1 MTDPHNA
8 VLRHTPG
15 ISAHVMVSKTHRG
28 AGDTSVDHWSL
39 GDGTWLTHGRYRG
52 LSVSSGRD
60 HRTDSS
66 ARMITVAVLTPG
78 TWSLISHG
86 TPVTGRAGEPTL
98 IVLDQSS
105 AFDFRGPGTG
115 SAIALHMTHAR
126 LTLSIETI
134 HQGIEHLRP
143 ALPLYPL
150 VQNHVQ
156 QLGVIAAGAPAILP
170 ELAPSTCAL
179 VRSLLISAA
188 DTASVADSAH
198 PLVTTIERYIDTNL
212 DSLELTADTI
222 AAAHNISPRQLYKIW
237 PAANGTLAGHITTRR
252 LERARTTL
260 LTHRHLTIAAV
271 ARRHGFTQPTHFTH
285 KFREVF
291 GTTPTQWRR
300 RHDVEQEPNRSSV
313 PAGP

>member
-1 MTDPHNA
+1 
-8 VLRHTPG
+8 
-15 ISAHVMVSKTHRG
+15 
-28 AGDTSVDHWSL
+28 
-39 GDGTWLTHGRYRG
+39 
-52 LSVSSGRD
+52 
-60 HRTDSS
+60 
-66 ARMITVAVLTPG
+66 MITVAVLTPG
-78 TWSLISHG
+78 DWSLTTHG
-86 TPVTGRAGEPTL
+86 TPVAQRPGEPTL
-98 IVLDQSS
+98 IALDQSS
-105 AFDFRGPGTG
+105 TFDFRGPGTG

-134 HQGIEHLRP
+134 HQGIEHMHP
-143 ALPLYPL
+143 TLPLYPL
-150 VQNHVQ
+150 VENHLQ
-156 QLGVIAAGAPAILP
+156 QLGVIAAGAPSILP
-170 ELAPSTCAL
+170 ELSPSTGAL

-188 DTASVADSAH
+188 DTAT
-198 PLVTTIERYIDTNL
+198 VTDTTHSLIRTIERYIDTNL

-237 PAANGTLAGHITTRR
+237 PATNGTLAGHITIRR

-300 RHDVEQEPNRSSV
+300 RHNAEQEPNRSSV